1 MEQQIGSKLGREYV
15 KAEYILSPCLF
26 NLNAEYIM
34 QNAELDKSQME
45 SRFLGEIS
53 TTSDRQNTRG
63 GSHSLLQGIF
73 PTQRPNTGL
82 LHCRRILYCLS
93 YQGNLRILQWV
104 VYPFS
109 RGSSQTRDRTR
120 ISCIAGRFFNS

>member
-1 MEQQIGSKLGREYV
+1 MQVMKQQLELHMEQYIGSISGEEYI
-15 KAEYILSPCLF
+15 KGCILSPCLF

-34 QNAELDKSQME
+34 QNAELDKSQLE
-45 SRFLGEIS
+45 SRFLAEIS
-53 TTSDRQNTRG
+53 TTSDRQNTRV

-82 LHCRRILYCLS
+82 LHCRRILYHLN

-104 VYPFS
+104 AYPFS
-109 RGSSQTRDRTR
+109 RGSSQTRD
-120 ISCIAGRFFNS
+120 